1 MNNDAKQKD
10 NEFLGELDIDHIDQ
24 AEIIKPTIISPTN
37 VKTQAQTENN
47 LTTPLLQGVNYSNQ
61 PIKPNENSIT
71 TQPINIQDESATAA
85 NNIIYNEP
93 PSAGN
98 SLNIQQN
105 QSPPAT
111 ASNGIYSTDPS
122 NVPTDLSRNPI
133 LQSNI
138 VTPEQNQSLNSQ
150 PYINIPIY
158 GGVIDSSQAKDNI
171 TVKPPV
177 KKKPFYK
184 NKKLM
189 LITLGAIFF
198 ISIILGIIFGLYLPN
213 TPNNV
218 WKTGL
223 SRTGKQSSAVIQALS
238 DPKISES
245 LKKSKIE
252 AGGTVTY
259 NEQNYSVN
267 SNASIDASKSDTT
280 AQVKASSGSEENF
293 VVDVALKTDLPETA
307 LLPNIYLK
315 VDLSDPSLF
324 KSFGIPEKYNNVWIS
339 AEQDFMSELA
349 KTYNLKLDDSKNIT
363 KEDIISVVNDFN
375 TVSQQ
380 YIFTS
385 DPQFAVVVKKSFIG
399 SEEINNSKANHYKA
413 GVNKDNAKQYCY
425 AVFEKLINNESYKK
439 YALSGDTNTEARKQ
453 ENKQECDK
461 LVNDIPNN
469 LEFDIWINKS
479 IKIVQ
484 QVRFYEDL
492 SKQVEEAQKR
502 KTECLQTYDAYSK
515 DSCDYVDD
523 FIEKGQKYI
532 EFGQIIKSKKEL
544 LLYTSDVS
552 DTDKNKSSFRAEIYV
567 NSETYELNGKINAK
581 ADNPNNKLNADL
593 AFKMLPYQG
602 ETDTSKPKDA
612 VPIQQ
617 VIEESEL

>member
-24 AEIIKPTIISPTN
+24 AEIVKPTIISPTN
-37 VKTQAQTENN
+37 VKTQAQPENN
-47 LTTPLLQGVNYSNQ
+47 LITPLQQVVNYSNQ
-61 PIKPNENSIT
+61 PIKTNENSIS
-71 TQPINIQDESATAA
+71 TQLANIQDESVAAA

-111 ASNGIYSTDPS
+111 VSNGIYSTDPS

-138 VTPEQNQSLNSQ
+138 VTPEQNISLNSQ
-150 PYINIPIY
+150 PYINKPIY
-158 GGVIDSSQAKDNI
+158 SGVIDSSQAKDNI

-189 LITLGAIFF
+189 LITLGAIIF

-218 WKTGL
+218 WNTGL

-238 DPKISES
+238 DPKVSES

-259 NEQNYSVN
+259 NEQKYTVS
-267 SNASIDASKSDTT
+267 SNTLIDTTKSDTT
-280 AQVKASSGSEENF
+280 AQVKASSGSKEDF

-324 KSFGIPEKYNNVWIS
+324 KSFGIPEKYNNVWVS

-349 KTYNLKLDDSKNIT
+349 KTYNIKLEDSKNIT
-363 KEDIISVVNDFN
+363 KEDIISVVDDFN
-375 TVSQQ
+375 SVSQQ

-413 GVNKDNAKQYCY
+413 SINKDNAKKYCY
-425 AVFEKLINNESYKK
+425 AVFDKLMNNESYKK

-492 SKQVEEAQKR
+492 SKQVEEAQNR

-602 ETDTSKPKDA
+602 EIDTSKPKDS

>member
-37 VKTQAQTENN
+37 VKTQAQPENN

-198 ISIILGIIFGLYLPN
+198 ISII
-213 TPNNV
+213 
-218 WKTGL
+218 
-223 SRTGKQSSAVIQALS
+223 
-238 DPKISES
+238 
-245 LKKSKIE
+245 
-252 AGGTVTY
+252 
-259 NEQNYSVN
+259 
-267 SNASIDASKSDTT
+267 
-280 AQVKASSGSEENF
+280 
-293 VVDVALKTDLPETA
+293 
-307 LLPNIYLK
+307 
-315 VDLSDPSLF
+315 
-324 KSFGIPEKYNNVWIS
+324 
-339 AEQDFMSELA
+339 
-349 KTYNLKLDDSKNIT
+349 
-363 KEDIISVVNDFN
+363 
-375 TVSQQ
+375 
-380 YIFTS
+380 
-385 DPQFAVVVKKSFIG
+385 
-399 SEEINNSKANHYKA
+399 
-413 GVNKDNAKQYCY
+413 
-425 AVFEKLINNESYKK
+425 
-439 YALSGDTNTEARKQ
+439 
-453 ENKQECDK
+453 
-461 LVNDIPNN
+461 
-469 LEFDIWINKS
+469 
-479 IKIVQ
+479 
-484 QVRFYEDL
+484 
-492 SKQVEEAQKR
+492 
-502 KTECLQTYDAYSK
+502 
-515 DSCDYVDD
+515 
-523 FIEKGQKYI
+523 
-532 EFGQIIKSKKEL
+532 
-544 LLYTSDVS
+544 
-552 DTDKNKSSFRAEIYV
+552 
-567 NSETYELNGKINAK
+567 
-581 ADNPNNKLNADL
+581 
-593 AFKMLPYQG
+593 
-602 ETDTSKPKDA
+602 
-612 VPIQQ
+612 
-617 VIEESEL
+617 